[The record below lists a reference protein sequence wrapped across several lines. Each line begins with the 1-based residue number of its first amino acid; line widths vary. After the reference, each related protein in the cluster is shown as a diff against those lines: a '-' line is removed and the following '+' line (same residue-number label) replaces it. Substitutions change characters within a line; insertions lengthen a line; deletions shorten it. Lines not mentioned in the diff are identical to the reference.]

1 MLIANEHCPFS
12 HQTLCFIWIIL
23 NPEFRLKLAFHNQ
36 NLGIADEAR
45 LKKKLLLACMQGIVY
60 MWHADVTWRTACF

>member
-1 MLIANEHCPFS
+1 MLIANEYCPFS

-23 NPEFRLKLAFHNQ
+23 NPEFRLKLAFQ

-45 LKKKLLLACMQGIVY
+45 LKKSY
-60 MWHADVTWRTACF
+60 F